1 MITRFI
7 PSLFL
12 SASLFAPSLQDLAA
26 QTIQLIVP
34 SYDYTP
40 GHAYSTIAADIAN
53 DGNIVGGYA
62 NSRFP
67 ENGYLRLSNGRFR
80 GRIIVPGANFTTV
93 TGINTAGLICGSWLT
108 DVRHGFFFDG
118 ASYTQFDLPGN
129 EHTYIEGIND
139 AGDFVGKAI
148 DPRGVHTQ
156 FISLSGVISTFSIPG
171 ISDSEVVVRGINNL
185 GQVTGYYLAGIAHG
199 YLREADGTLT
209 YPIDYPVAGASTEI
223 LGLNDQG
230 ALVGFYDPPV
240 GDEHA
245 FVLKDGVFI
254 SYDHPDGS
262 ATSFGGINNLG
273 MICGTYADANRD
285 SHGFVARLK

>member
-1 MITRFI
+1 M
-7 PSLFL
+7 
-12 SASLFAPSLQDLAA
+12 SA
-26 QTIQLIVP
+26 
-34 SYDYTP
+34 
-40 GHAYSTIAADIAN
+40 
-53 DGNIVGGYA
+53 
-62 NSRFP
+62 
-67 ENGYLRLSNGRFR
+67 
-80 GRIIVPGANFTTV
+80 TV
-93 TGINTAGLICGSWLT
+93 
-108 DVRHGFFFDG
+108 FFFDG

-148 DPRGVHTQ
+148 DARGVHTQ